1 MTGDAYRIS
10 KILGRTGAAATYIY
24 HILQYTE
31 ENCELHSIIV
41 KHQTYEKVVIATRW
55 RIQDFSDGRGDQPQR

>member
-1 MTGDAYRIS
+1 MLDPPLKFIS
-10 KILGRTGAAATYIY
+10 DEVNYIY

-55 RIQDFSDGRGDQPQR
+55 RIQDFSDGRGHQPQR